1 MLFVFVSF
9 CFVVVVVVVNLFTVS
24 WVFHVY
30 LIVWIFGA
38 VSIAVSVL
46 EKVGVRWGSCAKVN
60 SCVESVLV

>member
-9 CFVVVVVVVNLFTVS
+9 CFVVVVVNLFPVS
-24 WVFHVY
+24 CVFHVY